1 MRPSPQKTTPST
13 SGRIAGL
20 LAGFLASLVALD
32 GASAQERSRFALD
45 TAFTYQ
51 GRLQDGGLPAEGRF
65 DLSFELFDA
74 PSGGTSL
81 GQVDRFDVPIRQGA
95 FAAELDFGFSVHA
108 GDPLWLEIQ
117 VRPAGDG
124 AYTPLDPRHRLAGE
138 GVSTCVVDS
147 DVLINGRLDI
157 NPGSAGTALGIP
169 CCDEATLAGGGRI
182 ELAGFLQSLGI
193 DNNEIQSRGLGG
205 GAPFWINPEG
215 GFVGLGVSGTPGAPL
230 QMVGTPDAEP
240 NGGGALVVGFFGG
253 LNVAVDNNEIM
264 ARNNGQTSTLY
275 LNNDGGDVVIGGHL
289 DLGLS
294 RIHAGSNDLE
304 TLQVHCPGGTYLVS
318 GGCASLHAIEHSYPI
333 DSNTWQCRF
342 DGAGGSAYA
351 VCARIRW

>member
-1 MRPSPQKTTPST
+1 MNQRHPF
-13 SGRIAGL
+13 RAAFLL
-20 LAGFLASLVALD
+20 LALAGAASSSPARAGDPAEFSL
-32 GASAQERSRFALD
+32 GTS
-45 TAFTYQ
+45 FTYQ
-51 GRLQDGGLPAEGRF
+51 GRLQRHGSPAEGRF
-65 DLSFELFDA
+65 DLSFELYDT
-74 PSGGTSL
+74 PSGGASL
-81 GQVDRFDVPIRQGA
+81 GQIDRFDVPIRQGA
-95 FAAELDFGFSVHA
+95 FAAELDFGFSVHS
-108 GDPLWLEIQ
+108 GDPVWLEIQ
-117 VRPAGDG
+117 VRPAGEG
-124 AYTPLDPRHRLAGE
+124 AYTTLDPRHRLAGE
-138 GVSTCVVDS
+138 GVSTCTVDS

-157 NPGSAGTALGIP
+157 DPGGEGTALAIP
-169 CCDEATLAGGGRI
+169 CCDEADLSGGGRI

-215 GFVGLGVSGTPGAPL
+215 GNVGLGVSGTPGAPL
-230 QMVGTPDAEP
+230 QMIGTPDAEP

-304 TLQVHCPGGTYLVS
+304 TLQVHCPGGTYLVR

>member
-230 QMVGTPDAEP
+230 QMVGTPDAQP
-240 NGGGALVVGFFGG
+240 DGGGALVVGFFSGV
-253 LNVAVDNNEIM
+253 NIAIDNNEIM
-264 ARNNGQTSTLY
+264 ARNNGQTATLT
-275 LNNDGGDVVIGGHL
+275 LNANGGDVAVGGHL
-289 DLGLS
+289 DLGLT
-294 RIHAGSNDLE
+294 RVTAQTGGTVALA
-304 TLQVHCPGGTYLVS
+304 HCPAGTYILT
-318 GGCASLHAIEHSYPI
+318 GGCYHATNDIEESWPE
-333 DSNTWQCRF
+333 DANTWRCVF
-342 DGAGGSAYA
+342 DGNGGFATA
-351 VCARIRW
+351 ICGRIRW